1 MSEKHPSDLFDQG
14 QTPAGLRWALVVS
27 TAVAVVVV
35 AAVAG
40 QPIITDDFWWH
51 LKLGELVLENRA
63 FPATDPFLF
72 ESVAGAPFLHEWL
85 FEVMIAGFERL
96 FGLASLR
103 LFHLV
108 LALLALVAVYRFSRR
123 MGLAPAIALAVVL
136 VFFVFGYSRLVQL
149 RPQLLSMP
157 LFFWFLGMIYV
168 HRSDLTK
175 GTIALLAVATA
186 FWANLHSI
194 FVITFP
200 FWAAL
205 VLAYWLVGAN
215 RPDTGGISVRAHLAG
230 IAVCLAAALFNPRGW
245 GVFIFYF
252 QHNQVNPAQDIIDDF
267 ARFIPWREAAF
278 LPLSSPV
285 LRILFVLLALAVLV
299 GVIRVLLDWRF
310 RRPVDSAGRNRLAVR
325 LYFAVAAVMSIA
337 AMVLAVRFTWLA
349 PVAVLL
355 VVHEAAVANSI
366 NVRIGR
372 WAGLMLCAVTLT
384 FAFQPGARS
393 YAFFLHGQPQVWAN
407 YWESAYDERK
417 FRKNAADFLEHLDI
431 GGNLYNP
438 YYLGGYLA
446 WRLSPRYKTF
456 LDGRHDRYPA
466 QLYADSQTLQA
477 GNTGQLRIIERY
489 PFDAFLVPVD
499 RTSIRLRL
507 GLVELGWAK
516 VFNDRHT
523 VVYVR
528 PAVFESDTALDSL
541 RSWHVPLDLG
551 SAFGADEFTIT
562 LDAWIVDR
570 GFAPLP
576 GPGEAPM
583 SRQAWQAEF
592 FRAIEHLLIDHVENL
607 ADYARSTWTP
617 APRVLENLDA
627 LATVREQLRKE
638 RVEIFNRGVESPESL
653 P

>member
-1 MSEKHPSDLFDQG
+1 M
-14 QTPAGLRWALVVS
+14 
-27 TAVAVVVV
+27 AVVVV
-35 AAVAG
+35 ATVAG

-51 LKLGELVLENRA
+51 LRLGELLLENRA

-85 FEVMIAGFERL
+85 FEVIIAGFESL

-103 LFHLV
+103 LFHLL

-123 MGLAPAIALAVVL
+123 MGLASAIALAMVL
-136 VFFVFGYSRLVQL
+136 VFFVFGYSRLAQL

-157 LFFWFLGMIYV
+157 LFFWFLGMIYT
-168 HRSDLTK
+168 HRSELTK

-186 FWANLHSI
+186 LWANMHSI
-194 FVITFP
+194 FVIIFP
-200 FWAAL
+200 FWGAL
-205 VLAYWLVGAN
+205 ILAYWLVGAD
-215 RPDTGGISVRAHLAG
+215 RPDSGGISVRAHLAG
-230 IAVCLAAALFNPRGW
+230 ITICLAAALLNPRGW
-245 GVFIFYF
+245 GVLFYYF

-278 LPLSSPV
+278 LPLSSPM

-299 GVIRVLLDWRF
+299 AVIRMLLDWRF
-310 RRPVDSAGRNRLAVR
+310 RRPVDSAERGRLAVR
-325 LYFAVAAVMSIA
+325 LYFALAAVLSIT

-349 PVAVLL
+349 PIAVLL
-355 VVHEAAVANSI
+355 VVHEAAGSDSI

-372 WAGLMLCAVTLT
+372 RAGLMVCVVAWA
-384 FAFQPGARS
+384 FIFQPGMRG
-393 YAFFLHGQPQVWAN
+393 YTFFLHDQPQVWKN
-407 YWESAYDERK
+407 YWESTYDERK
-417 FRKNAADFLEHLDI
+417 FRKNAADFLHHLDI

-477 GNTGQLRIIERY
+477 GNTGQLRAIERY
-489 PFDAFLVPVD
+489 PFDAFLVPVNQA
-499 RTSIRLRL
+499 SIRLRL
-507 GLVELGWAK
+507 GLAELGWVK

-523 VVYVR
+523 VVYVQ
-528 PAVFESDTALDSL
+528 PEVFESDAVLDSL
-541 RSWHVPLDLG
+541 QSWHVPLDLG
-551 SAFGADEFTIT
+551 SGFGADEFTSK
-562 LDAWIVDR
+562 LDTWIVDR
-570 GFAPLP
+570 GFTPLP
-576 GPGEAPM
+576 GPGETPM
-583 SRQAWQAEF
+583 SQQAWQAEF

-607 ADYARSTWTP
+607 ANYARSVWTP
-617 APRVLENLDA
+617 APRALENLDA
-627 LATVREQLRKE
+627 LETVRQQLRKE
-638 RVEIFNRGVESPESL
+638 HGEIFNRGVESSESL